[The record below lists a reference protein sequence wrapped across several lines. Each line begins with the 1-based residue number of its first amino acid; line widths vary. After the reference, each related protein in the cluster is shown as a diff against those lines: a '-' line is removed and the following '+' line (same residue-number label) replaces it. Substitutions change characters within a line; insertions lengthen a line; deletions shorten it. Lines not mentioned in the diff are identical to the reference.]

1 MATSIYSNDHKFTVN
16 QLKKARLES
25 GLDQKAVA
33 ELIGKTQSYI
43 SKIESGQ
50 RKIDIV
56 QLKQFASIYKKPVK
70 YFIKEWLCPQP

>member
-70 YFIKEWLCPQP
+70 YFIKE